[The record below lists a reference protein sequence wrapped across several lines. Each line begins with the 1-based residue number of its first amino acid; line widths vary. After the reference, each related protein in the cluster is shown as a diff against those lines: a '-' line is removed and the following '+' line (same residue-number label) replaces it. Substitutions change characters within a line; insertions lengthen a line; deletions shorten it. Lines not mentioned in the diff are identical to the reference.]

1 MTRKRKKQYKKGIK
15 VKNYI
20 LWLLLLVSIVLLSL
34 IVRKHH
40 RAISYEIKK
49 VYRSVVNKS
58 NYKPP
63 SKLDP
68 TQALG
73 VKVPRNFKVFGT
85 DVSRHQ
91 GRINWEK
98 LSKFR
103 FDGHKIEF
111 VFIKASEGENWEDN
125 EFEYNWKKAKKYKIL
140 RGAYH
145 FYRPKVHSSKQMKN
159 FTELV
164 KMEKGDLPPV
174 LDVEIE
180 SSLPKSTYRKG
191 VINCLK
197 IMETT
202 YGVKP
207 IIYTNQKLY
216 REYFK
221 HKNFKGYRFWISRLK
236 STPPRM
242 DAWHFWQFTYEAVV
256 KGTDEY
262 VDMNVFN
269 GSKQQLLNMTK
280 K

>member
-1 MTRKRKKQYKKGIK
+1 MARKRRNKKRKQI
-15 VKNYI
+15 I
-20 LWLLLLVSIVLLSL
+20 WAIIIVLLLS
-34 IVRKHH
+34 
-40 RAISYEIKK
+40 ISGLTYIYRYPIYRTAKQ
-49 VYRSVVNKS
+49 VYNDYFRRWRQS
-58 NYKPP
+58 PP
-63 SKLDP
+63 AKLLP
-68 TQALG
+68 RYALG
-73 VKVPRNFKVFGT
+73 VELPDNFIVFGT

-91 GRINWEK
+91 GKIKWDE

-103 FDGHKIEF
+103 FDEKKIEF
-111 VFIKASEGENWEDN
+111 VFIKATEGETWQDEKFD
-125 EFEYNWKKAKKYKIL
+125 YNWKKAKAYNIL

-145 FYRPKVHSSKQMKN
+145 FYRPKIHSAKQMKN
-159 FTELV
+159 FTNTVEL
-164 KMEKGDLPPV
+164 KKGDLPPV

-191 VINCLK
+191 VLNCLK

-221 HKNFKGYRFWISRLK
+221 HKNFKEYRFWISRLK

-242 DAWHFWQFTYEAVV
+242 DHWHFWQFTYEAVID
-256 KGTDEY
+256 GTYEY

-269 GSKQQLLNMTK
+269 GSKEELHKMTK

>member
-1 MTRKRKKQYKKGIK
+1 MARKRR
-15 VKNYI
+15 KNKWKYLI
-20 LWLLLLVSIVLLSL
+20 WYVIIALLLSL
-34 IVRKHH
+34 TAVT
-40 RAISYEIKK
+40 Y
-49 VYRSVVNKS
+49 VYRYPIYRTAQQLYNDNFRKWRK
-58 NYKPP
+58 NPP
-63 SKLDP
+63 AKLKANL
-68 TQALG
+68 ALG
-73 VKVPRNFKVFGT
+73 VALPNNYSFFGT

-91 GRINWEK
+91 GKIDWKK

-103 FDGHKIEF
+103 FDTHKIEF
-111 VFIKASEGENWEDN
+111 VFIKATEGETWLDERFN
-125 EFEYNWKKAKKYKIL
+125 YNWKKAKSYNII

-159 FTELV
+159 FTDAV
-164 KMEKGDLPPV
+164 KLEKGDLPPV

-191 VINCLK
+191 VLNCLK
-197 IMETT
+197 IMEST

-221 HKNFKGYRFWISRLK
+221 HKNFKEYRFWISRLK

-242 DAWHFWQFTYEAVV
+242 DHWHFWQFTYEAVID
-256 KGTDEY
+256 GTNEY

-269 GSKQQLLNMTK
+269 GTK
-280 K
+280 EEFLKLRK

>member
-1 MTRKRKKQYKKGIK
+1 MARKRRKKNRK
-15 VKNYI
+15 YI
-20 LWLLLLVSIVLLSL
+20 VWLLIVALLLSL
-34 IVRKHH
+34 
-40 RAISYEIKK
+40 AGLGY
-49 VYRSVVNKS
+49 VYRFPLKRQARYIYHTYFRSTPS
-58 NYKPP
+58 QPP
-63 SKLDP
+63 KKL
-68 TQALG
+68 QSQYALG
-73 VKVPRNFKVFGT
+73 VALPKDHTVFGA

-91 GRINWEK
+91 GKIKWEK

-111 VFIKASEGENWEDN
+111 VFIKATEGENWQDSQ
-125 EFEYNWKKAKKYKIL
+125 FEYNWKKAQKYKIL

-191 VINCLK
+191 VLNCLK

-221 HKNFKGYRFWISRLK
+221 HKNFKDYRFWISRLK

-242 DAWHFWQFTYEAVV
+242 DSWHFWQFTYEAVV
-256 KGTDEY
+256 KGTNEY
-262 VDMNVFN
+262 VDMNAFN
-269 GSKQQLLNMTK
+269 GSKQQLLDMTK